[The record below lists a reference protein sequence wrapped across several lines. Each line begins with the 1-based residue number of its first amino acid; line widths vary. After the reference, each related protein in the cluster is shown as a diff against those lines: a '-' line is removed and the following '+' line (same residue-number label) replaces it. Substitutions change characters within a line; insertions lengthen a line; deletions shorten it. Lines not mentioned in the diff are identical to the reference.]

1 MTEIALGPFD
11 MKRDLAEIVATSV
24 KIVAIADEIGA
35 IIFAFAPIAVVLP
48 LISTKVLSPGD
59 LLPPFTATFTV

>member
-11 MKRDLAEIVATSV
+11 IKCDLAEIVAISV

-35 IIFAFAPIAVVLP
+35 ILFAFAPIAVV
-48 LISTKVLSPGD
+48 TSPS
-59 LLPPFTATFTV
+59 PTEIVVSFT